1 MYPSWWDPE
10 APGDPVLSPRPP
22 PEPGYL
28 RWNTW
33 ASSSIQNGDPWTLD
47 EGVAKQED
55 EWILFH
61 DMLSGVDVP
70 EEVAICWPDFVRVD
84 VMGPCEDGVTV
95 DRTNKHQTLPSRNMC
110 IYRVCKISTNNWGEM

>member
-1 MYPSWWDPE
+1 MAIQEETVVKVMENFKERLVECITEEGHHLPE
-10 APGDPVLSPRPP
+10 DV
-22 PEPGYL
+22 
-28 RWNTW
+28 
-33 ASSSIQNGDPWTLD
+33 QNGDPWTLD

-95 DRTNKHQTLPSRNMC
+95 DRTNKHQTLPSR
-110 IYRVCKISTNNWGEM
+110 